1 MDVRKISAEET
12 LALRHR
18 VLWPEKS
25 IDFCRVEEDDVG
37 LHFGAFVDGEL
48 VCVASVFVSDNVAR
62 LRKFATS
69 PEYQGQGIGSS
80 VLKAIISEL
89 QNTGVIIFWCD
100 ARESAL
106 TLYKRFGMTEQGERF
121 YKGDIP
127 YYKMSVA
134 WD

>member
-1 MDVRKISAEET
+1 MDVRKISAEDT
-12 LALRHR
+12 LALRHL

-25 IDFCRVEEDDVG
+25 VDFCRLEEDDAS
-37 LHFGAFVDGEL
+37 LHFGAFVAGKL
-48 VCVASVFVSDNVAR
+48 VCVASVFVTDDVAR

-69 PEYQGQGIGSS
+69 PEYQGQGIGSNL
-80 VLKAIISEL
+80 LKVIISQL
-89 QNTGVIIFWCD
+89 QNTGVIVFWCD

-106 TLYKRFGMTEQGERF
+106 SVYKRIGMAELGECF

-127 YYKMSVA
+127 YYKMSVT

>member
-1 MDVRKISAEET
+1 MDVRKISAEDT

-25 IDFCRVEEDDVG
+25 VDFCRLEEDDAS
-37 LHFGAFVDGEL
+37 LHFGAFVAGKL
-48 VCVASVFVSDNVAR
+48 VCVASVFVTDDVAR

-69 PEYQGQGIGSS
+69 PEYQGQGIGSNL
-80 VLKAIISEL
+80 LKVIISQL
-89 QNTGVIIFWCD
+89 QSTGVIVFWCD

-106 TLYKRFGMTEQGERF
+106 SVYKRIGMAEQGERF

-127 YYKMSVA
+127 YYKMSVT

>member
-1 MDVRKISAEET
+1 MYFGFIIGKFVQRLFEVEEVMDVRKISAEET

-80 VLKAIISEL
+80 VLK
-89 QNTGVIIFWCD
+89 VIIL
-100 ARESAL
+100 SL
-106 TLYKRFGMTEQGERF
+106 
-121 YKGDIP
+121 IHI
-127 YYKMSVA
+127 
-134 WD
+134 